1 LNQEGKVY
9 LDRILYPVTALGPG
23 NRVAVWTAG
32 CGRKCAGC
40 ANPELWDRHPQ
51 QSIEPKRAAGYIHSM
66 IGGEV
71 DGLTITGGEPFDQAR
86 DLVRM
91 IDALVVQ
98 TEIFVFSGYQIAEL
112 QDDAA
117 KRELLSRIDI
127 LIDGNYIEALND
139 GVSALR
145 GSANQ
150 QIHYLNEDV
159 RDKYEQYIR
168 EGRKIQNFVYDY
180 KTLSVGIHNP
190 PVGSWRRME

>member
-1 LNQEGKVY
+1 MY

-66 IGGEV
+66 IGGEG

-117 KRELLSRIDI
+117 KRELLSRIDV
-127 LIDGNYIEALND
+127 LVDGNYIEALND